1 MAILRRLA
9 LAGVAAVLL
18 FAAGAAALAGD
29 VLRFASTGIGWDNSV
44 APFGQRAGIFKD
56 AGIDL
61 QISTTDGSGPAL
73 QALIAG
79 AVDVAVVSVPAFIG
93 AVVKGAPLKMIT
105 SNFRGGSDMLWYV
118 RTDSP
123 IRSLK
128 DVTATTTLGYSVPG
142 AANFILLSALLE
154 QYKVR
159 GNLIATGNQPATLTQ
174 VMTGQVDIG
183 HDGNGGLGVS
193 AFEKGEVRPIAYG
206 SELEMMRKVTVRGL
220 VVSETT
226 LATRRDALIR
236 FVQAYQKTVDWMYQ
250 DARAMDWYAEA
261 NHAPLEAASKVVKEM
276 YPREAMILGSVDGV
290 DVSLAQGLAF
300 KRIEHAP
307 REDQLEKM
315 FDIVWTPGTQ

>member
-1 MAILRRLA
+1 MSLLRRLA
-9 LAGVAAVLL
+9 LAGAAAVLL
-18 FAAGAAALAGD
+18 FAGGSAASATD

-44 APFGQRAGIFKD
+44 TPFGKRAGIFAD

-61 QISTTDGSGPAL
+61 QIAITDGSGPAL

-93 AVVKGAPLKMIT
+93 AAVKGAPLKMIT

-118 RTDSP
+118 RADNP
-123 IRSLK
+123 IKSLK
-128 DVTATTTLGYSVPG
+128 DVTPATNLGYSVPG

-154 QYKVR
+154 QYRVT
-159 GNLIATGNQPATLTQ
+159 GTLIATGNQAATLTQ
-174 VMTGQVDIG
+174 VMTGQIDIG
-183 HDGNGGLGVS
+183 HDGNGGLGVPE
-193 AFEKGEVRPIAYG
+193 FDKHEVRPIAYG

-226 LATRRDALIR
+226 LATKRDALIR

-261 NHAPLEAASKVVKEM
+261 NHASLEAAAKVVKDM
-276 YPREAMILGSVDGV
+276 YPREAMLLGSVDGV
-290 DVSLAQGLAF
+290 DTSLAQGLAF

-307 REDQLEKM
+307 SPDQLEHM
-315 FDIVWTPGTQ
+315 FDIVWSPGTQ

>member
-1 MAILRRLA
+1 
-9 LAGVAAVLL
+9 
-18 FAAGAAALAGD
+18 

-44 APFGQRAGIFKD
+44 APFGNRAGFFKD

-61 QISTTDGSGPAL
+61 QISTTEGSGPAL

-118 RTDSP
+118 RADNP
-123 IRSLK
+123 IKSLQ
-128 DVTATTTLGYSVPG
+128 DVTPATNLGYSVAG
-142 AANFILLSALLE
+142 AANFILLSALLD
-154 QYKVR
+154 QYKVS
-159 GNLIATGNQPATLTQ
+159 GNLIATGNPAATMTQ

-183 HDGNGGLGVS
+183 HDGNGGLGVPE
-193 AFEKGEVRPIAYG
+193 FEMSEVRPIAYG
-206 SELEMMRKVTVRGL
+206 SELEMMQKVTVRGL
-220 VVSETT
+220 VVTETT
-226 LATRRDALIR
+226 LATKRDALIR
-236 FVQAYQKTVDWMYQ
+236 FVQAYQKTLDWMYQ
-250 DARAMDWYAEA
+250 DARAMDWYAEV
-261 NHAPLEAASKVVKEM
+261 NHASLDAARKVVKEM

-307 REDQLEKM
+307 SAEQLEKM
-315 FDIVWTPGTQ
+315 FDIIWTPGTQ